1 MKFKDFIDMYDDWNG
16 EMVVNDDNLSP
27 IVAGNTYHI
36 VKNREDLYDKDVVAF
51 GFYDNQLCVRVK
63 WRRGA

>member
-1 MKFKDFIDMYDDWNG
+1 MIERSTLQPCISYQTLGSTGLGD
-16 EMVVNDDNLSP
+16 
-27 IVAGNTYHI
+27 AGGTTGSAGS
-36 VKNREDLYDKDVVAF
+36 VGADVVAF